1 MKKFLFAF
9 LIIIVLAIL
18 ALFAPFITHFNPDYV
33 NLESARL
40 APNST
45 YIFGTDMLG
54 RDILTRILYALRIS
68 LIVGFFS
75 AFFSCFIGVIYAF
88 LAAISPKIIDHIMMR
103 IVDGFLAMP
112 MMLFIMFFSAILDA
126 GIINMIVVIS
136 LSLWMQTARVMRNE
150 YEKISSQEFVKSAI
164 VLGSSKI
171 NIIFKEILPN
181 LFSILMVFFS
191 INFAHAIATEAV
203 LSFFGIGV
211 PVGKASLGN
220 MLNDSTNAMFVGA
233 WWIIFYPGIVLFLLI
248 ICVLYIGN
256 FIEQKDRIYA

>member
-1 MKKFLFAF
+1 MKKFIFAF
-9 LIIIVLAIL
+9 LLIAVFVILAI
-18 ALFAPFITHFNPDYV
+18 FAPNIAHFNPDEV
-33 NLESARL
+33 ALDFAKL
-40 APNST
+40 APNSAH
-45 YIFGTDMLG
+45 IFGTDILG
-54 RDILTRILYALRIS
+54 RDLFTRILFALRIS

-75 AFFSCFIGVIYAF
+75 AFFSCFIGLVYAF
-88 LAAISPKIIDHIMMR
+88 IAAISPKFIDHIMMR

-126 GIINMIVVIS
+126 GVLNMIVIIS
-136 LSLWMQTARVMRNE
+136 LSLWMQIARVMRNE
-150 YEKISSQEFVKSAI
+150 YEKISSCEFVKSAI
-164 VLGSSKI
+164 VLGSSKL

-181 LFSILMVFFS
+181 LLSILMVFFS

-220 MLNDSTNAMFVGA
+220 MLNDATNAMFVGA

-256 FIEQKDRIYA
+256 FIEQKDRVYA